1 MIACCYLTNILI
13 DPTKFFF
20 DAGPADTYSNST
32 SATSLSQCITCH
44 TERTTGDKNA
54 SMTSDSCIC
63 RRSLYYQQ
71 HTPDPQCVNCP
82 VGANCNANDGLT
94 LSQVIPKPGYYLST
108 LKDDATTTT
117 LDIDT
122 LPHHFL
128 DCKIGYKTDKLA
140 KEICIG
146 GERNLSKM
154 CKEGYAGPLCVS
166 N

>member
-1 MIACCYLTNILI
+1 MIVG
-13 DPTKFFF
+13 PT
-20 DAGPADTYSNST
+20 DTYSNST
-32 SATSLSQCITCH
+32 SATSLSQCIKCH

-54 SMTSDSCIC
+54 STTSDSCIC